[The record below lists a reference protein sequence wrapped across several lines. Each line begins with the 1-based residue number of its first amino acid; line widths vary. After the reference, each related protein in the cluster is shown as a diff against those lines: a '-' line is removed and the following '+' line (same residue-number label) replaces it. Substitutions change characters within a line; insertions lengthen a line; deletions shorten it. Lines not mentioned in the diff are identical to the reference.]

1 MIKKE
6 FRIMKTLV
14 KLFSNKDGEIIRFL
28 NNLYIGTN
36 NVNNY
41 NNNNLDILEWEI
53 FYENPIEIADIIGVF
68 IENKENYEI
77 NMWISLDK
85 DVLINITDYNA
96 DKIIRYLYERY
107 PY

>member
-1 MIKKE
+1 
-6 FRIMKTLV
+6 MKTLV
-14 KLFSNKDGEIIRFL
+14 KLFSNKNGEIFKFL
-28 NNLYIGTN
+28 NNLYVGINSTN
-36 NVNNY
+36 NY
-41 NNNNLDILEWEI
+41 DINMLEWEKI
-53 FYENPIEIADIIGVF
+53 YDNPVEMADIIGVF

-96 DKIIRYLYERY
+96 DQIIRYLYERY